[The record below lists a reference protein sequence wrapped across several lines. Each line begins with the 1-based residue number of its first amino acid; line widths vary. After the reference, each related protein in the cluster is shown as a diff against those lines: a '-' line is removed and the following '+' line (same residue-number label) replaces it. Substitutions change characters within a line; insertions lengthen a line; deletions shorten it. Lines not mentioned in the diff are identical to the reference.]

1 MKKLPQGIAYAFL
14 RADGGVCPGLP
25 PGCSGHV
32 AWGFMTAQ
40 NQFSFGSTE
49 NPTGS
54 WKIEPGQN
62 TGFWMQHGPLQ
73 AMLQAMKQRRY
84 NAYKWLTLP
93 DAMPDA
99 ATAATNKVRGAGYT
113 AIGNNCLDHVC
124 NILGAYNVKDL
135 PWASTHPSPNDWF
148 GVLPGEYHNF

>member
-32 AWGFMTAQ
+32 AWGFMAAQ

-49 NPTGS
+49 NPAGS
-54 WKIEPGQN
+54 PEILPGHDA
-62 TGFWMQHGPLQ
+62 GFWTQRGSLQ